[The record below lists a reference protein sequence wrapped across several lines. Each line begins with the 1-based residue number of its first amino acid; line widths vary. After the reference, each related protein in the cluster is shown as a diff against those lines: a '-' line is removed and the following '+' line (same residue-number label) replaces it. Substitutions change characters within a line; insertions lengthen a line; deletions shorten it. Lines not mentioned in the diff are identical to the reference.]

1 MNYALPRSC
10 SLHFGMAPAD
20 FGWIPMGSI
29 QNPQKLLYEVSKHTA
44 TFSAVPVV
52 WCIVVR
58 ERAGL
63 RGSAVAMHELNIH
76 MSYGRNPLNLLFLF
90 VALSRPA
97 VAVLMRTIT
106 FDLRLLNPI
115 CFSQNGY
122 ICCIGVCCAGGL
134 RKARPLFMEHSS
146 CAFWSPQN
154 TEVRRGVSVALGT
167 CINEVYL
174 NAHES
179 TTLDVFGGHTHIRQ
193 HCPARQL
200 ETSKSCPPLQ
210 RAAGTPER
218 AAAVGCHIPDD
229 GACVTSFFASS
240 DHVKLFPALS
250 LSLSRVLWPVSN

>member
-1 MNYALPRSC
+1 
-10 SLHFGMAPAD
+10 
-20 FGWIPMGSI
+20 MGSI

-200 ETSKSCPPLQ
+200 ETSKSCPPPAEGSWDA
-210 RAAGTPER
+210 RAGR
-218 AAAVGCHIPDD
+218 
-229 GACVTSFFASS
+229 SS
-240 DHVKLFPALS
+240 RLPYSRRWSLCNFVLRKLRPCEALPALSFS